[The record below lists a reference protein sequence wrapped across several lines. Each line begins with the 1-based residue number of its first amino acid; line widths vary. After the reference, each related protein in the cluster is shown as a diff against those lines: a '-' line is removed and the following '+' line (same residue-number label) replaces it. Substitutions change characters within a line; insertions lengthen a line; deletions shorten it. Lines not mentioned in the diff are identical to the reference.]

1 MRLLKRANLIME
13 AVRTH
18 QVFEDLTKLQK
29 VRVVLFFLSL
39 EAVVKYRDVTDQ
51 KSQESQKKVSKKKIK
66 NCQENQEKSG
76 KMASESVKNSYF
88 DIDIF
93 QTVLWL

>member
-1 MRLLKRANLIME
+1 MFSNQKKETRGVTVRLLKRANLIME

-51 KSQESQKKVSKKKIK
+51 KSQESQKKVSKKNK
-66 NCQENQEKSG
+66 
-76 KMASESVKNSYF
+76 
-88 DIDIF
+88 
-93 QTVLWL
+93 